1 MTLYGIKETYA
12 QLLECIENDEI
23 PEEAIQDTLDAV
35 EGEFT
40 EKVDNIACLIKNL
53 KAESEAIKQE
63 YKNLMAR
70 NRAKENRIEALTNYL
85 SEALQSTGKTKL
97 ETARN
102 KLSFR
107 KSTAV
112 KIANETEFAKKYP
125 EFATYEV
132 KVSKKDVGA
141 VLKDGKALDGA
152 ELIQNVKL
160 QVK

>member
-23 PEEAIQDTLDAV
+23 PEEAIQDTLEAV

-85 SEALQSTGKTKL
+85 TESLQSVGKTKL

-112 KIANETEFAKKYP
+112 KIDNETEFAKKYP
-125 EFATYEV
+125 EFASYEV

-141 VLKDGKALDGA
+141 ALKDGKTLDGA
-152 ELIQNVKL
+152 GLIQSVKL